1 MPVSAP
7 PDTGIFSLAQILA
20 PVSTEELRDR
30 YWEKDYLHVER
41 GDPGYYSDLFSFAD
55 VDRALYLARESA
67 RDPVSVVPPPDSGRS
82 SRSFKAR
89 EVPVET
95 LYNAFNQGDTLGLS
109 GLQAFW
115 PAAGRLAAALQEDLD
130 ARINVNF
137 YLTRAGSQGF
147 ALHFDTHDV
156 LVLQVG
162 GAKDWFLYDPAV
174 PLPISSLE
182 HAGHIGAG
190 FNTMVPEDGARLR
203 RKIRLRSGDLLY
215 MPRGLPHKAIAS
227 DEPSLHLTVGIH
239 SLYWVD
245 VLKAAVDLLA
255 VERVELRRTLPP
267 AFFADGAPPAELE
280 ARFRELLAL
289 AQASASLS
297 DARRAL
303 RQARLAKGFVPPDGH
318 FQELVA
324 LDTLRLESEVER
336 REGLPCSVSTRNGT
350 ARLDFGANHLSGPA
364 SLAPSLELI
373 RSRKRFRV
381 ADLPGDLSDSSKIV
395 LVQRLVR
402 EGLLRTVRS

>member
-7 PDTGIFSLAQILA
+7 PATGAFALDRVLS
-20 PVSTEELRDR
+20 PVSAEEFRDR
-30 YWEKDYLHVER
+30 YWEKDFLHVER
-41 GDPGYYSDLFSFAD
+41 GDPRYYSGLFSFAD
-55 VDRALYLARESA
+55 VDRALYLARESQ
-67 RDPVSVVPPPDSGRS
+67 RESVSVIPPPDSGRS
-82 SRSFKAR
+82 SRSFRAQ
-89 EVPVET
+89 EVPVEN
-95 LYNAFNQGDTLGLS
+95 LYNAFHQGETLGLS

-115 PAAGRLAAALQEDLD
+115 PAAGHLAAALQEDLA

-137 YLTRAGSQGF
+137 YLTGAGSQGF
-147 ALHFDTHDV
+147 SLHFDTHDV

-162 GAKDWFLYDPAV
+162 GAKDWFLYDPVV

-267 AFFADGAPPAELE
+267 AFFADGAPELE
-280 ARFRELLAL
+280 ARFRDLLAL
-289 AQASASLS
+289 AQTSASLG

-303 RQARLAKGFVPPDGH
+303 RQARLAKRSAPPDGH
-318 FQELVA
+318 FQQLV
-324 LDTLRLESEVER
+324 DLRSLNLESEVER
-336 REGLPCSVSTRNGT
+336 RAGIPCRVSIRGDT
-350 ARLDFGANHLSGPA
+350 ARIDFGANHVAGPA
-364 SLAPSLELI
+364 GLAPSLEFILGH
-373 RSRKRFRV
+373 RRFRV
-381 ADLPGDLSDSSKIV
+381 ADIPGLSDSSKLV
-395 LVQRLVR
+395 LAQRLVR
-402 EGLLRTVRS
+402 EGLLRTAEVI